1 MSPVLT
7 RPRPRSSPVLVPRQV
22 VVIGVAVVVGIA
34 LIAATYAAVR
44 SPASIDRLRVVN
56 KTPYLVDV
64 EVTRGAHDG
73 WLELGPISPGESHGF
88 GSVVDQGD
96 RWVFHVTSGPHDG
109 GEFSMSRTELTH
121 ARWQVTIPDVVETRL
136 GTGGAVPRTL
146 P

>member
-1 MSPVLT
+1 L
-7 RPRPRSSPVLVPRQV
+7 
-22 VVIGVAVVVGIA
+22 IGVAVVVGVA

-56 KTPYLVDV
+56 ETPYVVDV
-64 EVTRGAHDG
+64 EVTGGAHDG

-96 RWVFHVTSGPHDG
+96 RWIFHVTSGPHDG
-109 GEFSMSRTELTH
+109 SEFSMTRSELER
-121 ARWQVTIPDVVETRL
+121 ARWRVTIPDIVEARL
-136 GTGGAVPRTL
+136 GAGGAVPRTL